1 MQYTMRGF
9 NEEMCWRWHLCAC
22 MFWMCEATQARHGF
36 FMPLKF
42 IKSQN
47 PKSIYSVKQDRPD
60 TDTRVWK
67 VKPSRSP
74 AYVDAFVFQL
84 QWDDVV
90 IRRCGFVYINQPEFH
105 IFLRQCPH
113 CPMYNVYIF
122 IYNNVHTVHYKSN
135 RPRGKVHYPEDLGT
149 GQSDF
154 FRTNCPFKYLLPP
167 ESVRRCHP
175 SGSDGNS
182 SHRQLFSPNFR
193 LMTLAA
199 PGFVQQRTKKCGSM
213 VVCTLQGV
221 WVGRWVSTSR

>member
-1 MQYTMRGF
+1 M
-9 NEEMCWRWHLCAC
+9 
-22 MFWMCEATQARHGF
+22 
-36 FMPLKF
+36 
-42 IKSQN
+42 
-47 PKSIYSVKQDRPD
+47 
-60 TDTRVWK
+60 
-67 VKPSRSP
+67 
-74 AYVDAFVFQL
+74 
-84 QWDDVV
+84 

-167 ESVRRCHP
+167 ENVRRCHP

-199 PGFVQQRTKKCGSM
+199 PGFVQQRTKNVIRWLSALCRGFGWAGGCQLAGGKVGQITERCGPFPILGS
-213 VVCTLQGV
+213 CPYKIIAQNWGQH
-221 WVGRWVSTSR
+221 